1 MGLTI
6 SSGILAD
13 YKENEPEG
21 YEAYKVIFE
30 NINTILI
37 KNGVETYQEP
47 DEMEIE
53 PLQFG
58 GFSYS
63 FLHHLR
69 RFAAHVW
76 EHKDNENCDWKP
88 TPFSID
94 DEPEAD
100 SILEDHYSYMSS
112 HLLTH
117 SDNEGF
123 YIPVELPEVLF
134 DTDEAPVP
142 GAMIGSS
149 YDLLKEL
156 KSLTTH
162 LGIGLDEN
170 NNLTNIDELNKIVA
184 DEGDF
189 WIEIIVCVTL
199 LDAAKFSLNNKT
211 AIVFN

>member
-13 YKENEPEG
+13 FKENEPEG

-30 NINTILI
+30 NINTILV
-37 KNGVETYQEP
+37 KNGVETYTEP
-47 DEMEIE
+47 DTLEGKT
-53 PLQFG
+53 LSTG
-58 GFSYS
+58 GFSYG

-76 EHKDNENCDWKP
+76 ENEFDENWVP
-88 TPFSID
+88 TPFSPEE
-94 DEPEAD
+94 EPQGDAV
-100 SILEDHYSYMSS
+100 LEDQYSYLSS

-117 SDNEGF
+117 SDSEGF
-123 YIPVELPEVLF
+123 YIPVELPEVLY

-149 YDLLKEL
+149 YDLLREL
-156 KSLTTH
+156 KSLTKH
-162 LGIGLDEN
+162 LGITLNEN
-170 NNLTNIDELNKIVA
+170 DIISNLPELNEKIKN
-184 DEGDF
+184 EGDF
-189 WIEIIVCVTL
+189 WIETLVCATL
-199 LDAAKFSLNNKT
+199 LDAAKFSINNKT

>member
-6 SSGILAD
+6 SSGILVD
-13 YKENEPEG
+13 FKENEPEG
-21 YEAYKVIFE
+21 YEAYKVIFD

-47 DEMEIE
+47 NEMEIE

-58 GFSYS
+58 GFPYS

-76 EHKDNENCDWKP
+76 EHKDNENWDWTP
-88 TPFSID
+88 TPFSPEE
-94 DEPEAD
+94 EPEGDA
-100 SILEDHYSYMSS
+100 ILEDHYSYMSS

-117 SDNEGF
+117 SDAEGF
-123 YIPVELPEVLF
+123 YIPVALPEVLF
-134 DTDEAPVP
+134 DTDKAPVP

-156 KSLTTH
+156 KSLTKH

-170 NNLTNIDELNKIVA
+170 NDVTNIDELNKIVA

-189 WIEIIVCVTL
+189 WIEILVCVTL
-199 LDAAKFSLNNKT
+199 LDAAKFSINNKT
-211 AIVFN
+211 AIAFN